1 MAEYSVITPFIREAF
16 RKMSASVSKKKRMTE
31 KRGPREAFRKM
42 TASVSKKKKKDRKKG
57 TKGPTK
63 MWFLFMCNSFYKNSV
78 QSVTSAESFSE

>member
-16 RKMSASVSKKKRMTE
+16 TKMSASVSKKK
-31 KRGPREAFRKM
+31 
-42 TASVSKKKKKDRKKG
+42 KKNDRKKG
-57 TKGPTK
+57 TKGPKK